1 MNVLH
6 RSRRLTW
13 LAGCAALASGLAATA
28 VAAAPAADAQARASN
43 PGINRNAVVSWGS
56 NNIGELGDGT
66 FTSRSA
72 YGAVS
77 GLGSG
82 IVQVAAG
89 SSFGLALRS
98 DGTVWAWGSNGSGQL
113 GDGTTTASQTTRAQ
127 VTGLSGVIAVAA
139 GTDQSL
145 ALRSDGTVWAWG
157 GDRYGQLGDGAN
169 SAAQPTPVQVIG
181 LTGVVK
187 IAAGGLFSLA
197 LRSDGTVWAWGYNAV
212 GELGN
217 GTGTDSNIP
226 VQVTGLARVT
236 AIAAGEGD
244 SAMAIRTDPI
254 RRDPIRGLPPTGGT
268 SVWTWGSNDAGQL
281 GDGTY
286 SSHLVPERVTG
297 IGAPGVA
304 GIAVGD
310 GFELA
315 LGTDGSV
322 WGWGADS
329 FGQLGIG
336 PQLTTFTRPVQA
348 IAAGSGIIQL
358 AAGVTHA
365 LALRSNGTVLAWGK
379 NSYGELGLGNTDPAG
394 GPVQVSGL
402 GGALQ
407 VTAGWEFTL
416 ALYDPPFVAE

>member
-6 RSRRLTW
+6 RSRRLAW
-13 LAGCAALASGLAATA
+13 LAGCVALASGLAATA
-28 VAAAPAADAQARASN
+28 VAAAPAADAQARVKG
-43 PGINRNAVVSWGS
+43 PGINRNEAVSWGS

-66 FTSRSA
+66 FTSRSL

-82 IVQVAAG
+82 IVQIAAG

-98 DGTVWAWGSNGSGQL
+98 DGTVWGWGSNGAGQL
-113 GDGTTTASQTTRAQ
+113 GDGTTTPSQTTPVE
-127 VTGLSGVIAVAA
+127 VTGLSAVVAVAA
-139 GTDQSL
+139 GIDQSL

-157 GDRYGQLGDGAN
+157 ADRYGQLGDAAN
-169 SAAQPTPVQVIG
+169 NAAQPTPVQVTG
-181 LTGVVK
+181 LTGVTK

-217 GTGTDSNIP
+217 GTTADSNVP
-226 VQVTGLARVT
+226 VQVTGLARIT

-244 SAMAIRTDPI
+244 SAMAIRTYPK
-254 RRDPIRGLPPTGGT
+254 TGVT

-281 GDGTY
+281 GDGTL
-286 SSHLVPERVTG
+286 SSHLVPEQVTG
-297 IGAPGVA
+297 IGARGIA
-304 GIAVGD
+304 GIAVGN

-315 LGTDGSV
+315 LGADGSV
-322 WGWGADS
+322 WAWGADGY
-329 FGQLGIG
+329 GQLGIG
-336 PQLTTFTRPVQA
+336 PQFTRFTRPLQA
-348 IAAGSGIIQL
+348 IAAGSGIVQL
-358 AAGVTHA
+358 AAGVNHA

-379 NSYGELGLGNTDPAG
+379 DSYGELGLGNTDPAG
-394 GPVQVSGL
+394 GPVQVAGL
-402 GGALQ
+402 GGASQ

-416 ALYDPPFVAE
+416 ALHVAPFVFE